1 MTAVVATLARD
12 RLNPPELLPPGH
24 TFAGLRRN
32 GYRAAYIDPPW
43 AFQTWSGRG
52 KGKGAEQHYDTMS
65 LAELMAL
72 PVADLLAPDAAV
84 FMWIVQSHADLVAPL
99 MQAWGHKFKTVAYAW
114 VKIKGPQPMLFV
126 DQGATK
132 KGMGYHTRAGF
143 EQCWLG
149 TRGRGYSRLSKREPQ
164 VTFALDPNADPEVYT
179 SPLREHSRK
188 PDEIRE
194 SIERLVG
201 NVPRVELFARTRNPG
216 WDAWGKEIDKFGS
229 DHGTE
234 TQAAGRS
241 AAGHRRKAVAA

>member
-1 MTAVVATLARD
+1 MTASIAGLARD
-12 RLNPPELLPPGH
+12 RLNPPALLPPDH
-24 TFAGLRRN
+24 YFAGLRRN
-32 GYRAAYIDPPW
+32 AYRCAYIDPPW
-43 AFQTWSGRG
+43 AFNTWSGRG

-72 PVADLLAPDAAV
+72 PVPDLLAPDAAV
-84 FMWIVQSHADLVAPL
+84 FLWIVQSHADIVAPL
-99 MQAWGHKFKTVAYAW
+99 MKAWGCKFKTVAYAW
-114 VKIKGPQPMLFV
+114 VKIKGAQPMLFV
-126 DQGATK
+126 DQTATK

-143 EQCWLG
+143 EQCWLA

-164 VTFALDPNADPEVYT
+164 VAFALDPNADPEVYT

-201 NVPRVELFARTRNPG
+201 NVPRVELFARTRFAG

-229 DHGTE
+229 EHGNA
-234 TQAAGRS
+234 TQAPRGS
-241 AAGHRRKAVAA
+241 AAGHQRKAAAA